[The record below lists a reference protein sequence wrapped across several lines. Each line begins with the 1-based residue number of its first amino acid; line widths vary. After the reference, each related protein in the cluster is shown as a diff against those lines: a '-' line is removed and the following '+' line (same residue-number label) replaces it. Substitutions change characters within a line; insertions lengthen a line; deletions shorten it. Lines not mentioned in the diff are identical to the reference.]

1 MKRLILLLF
10 SSFLIGLT
18 AQSQVVNNETEKQL
32 PLELVNDP
40 YVFVDRANMEK
51 SAPYEQIAPNY
62 FTKQVNIDNAGN
74 NIVGDAA
81 NEPSLA
87 IDPTNPQ
94 RIVMGWRQFDNINS
108 NFRQAGY
115 GYSTNGG
122 YNWKFPGVLE
132 PGNFRSDPV
141 LDFDNQ
147 GNFYYNS
154 LRGTLECDVFA
165 IRDGGVTWGMPVPAN
180 GGDKQWMTIDK
191 TGGPSAG
198 HNYSYWNK
206 TFTTFSGAFTRS
218 TDDAMSFEACEN
230 VPSDPFW
237 GTLTVDTDANLYLV
251 GTNSSQQGDILVLK
265 STNAKDPNST
275 VTFGSPTVVNLD
287 GSLGVQDAINPQGL
301 KGQLWIDIDRS
312 GGPGRDNV
320 YVLGSVERASSSDP
334 ADVMFA
340 KSTDGGV
347 SFSPPVRINTDVG
360 EEAHQWFGTMSVAPN
375 GRIDVVWL
383 DTRGAPA
390 GTFQSVLYYSF
401 SEDQGT
407 SWSENIP
414 ISDPFN
420 PKIGYPQQQKMGDY
434 FDMKS
439 DNEYAHVA
447 WCATFTGG
455 QDVYYTKIS
464 PQGTLDVLEN
474 SLLSESF
481 MIVPNPV
488 RTEATIRFNASGKT
502 EVRIYDVL
510 GREIA
515 LLVATDTEG
524 LQQLIWNRSD
534 KQGSLVKAGVYFVKV
549 VSNGKMATKKM
560 VIL

>member
-1 MKRLILLLF
+1 M
-10 SSFLIGLT
+10 
-18 AQSQVVNNETEKQL
+18 
-32 PLELVNDP
+32 
-40 YVFVDRANMEK
+40 
-51 SAPYEQIAPNY
+51 
-62 FTKQVNIDNAGN
+62 
-74 NIVGDAA
+74 
-81 NEPSLA
+81 
-87 IDPTNPQ
+87 
-94 RIVMGWRQFDNINS
+94 
-108 NFRQAGY
+108 
-115 GYSTNGG
+115 
-122 YNWKFPGVLE
+122 
-132 PGNFRSDPV
+132 
-141 LDFDNQ
+141 
-147 GNFYYNS
+147 
-154 LRGTLECDVFA
+154 
-165 IRDGGVTWGMPVPAN
+165 
-180 GGDKQWMTIDK
+180 
-191 TGGPSAG
+191 
-198 HNYSYWNK
+198 
-206 TFTTFSGAFTRS
+206 
-218 TDDAMSFEACEN
+218 
-230 VPSDPFW
+230 
-237 GTLTVDTDANLYLV
+237 
-251 GTNSSQQGDILVLK
+251 
-265 STNAKDPNST
+265 
-275 VTFGSPTVVNLD
+275 
-287 GSLGVQDAINPQGL
+287 
-301 KGQLWIDIDRS
+301 
-312 GGPGRDNV
+312 
-320 YVLGSVERASSSDP
+320 
-334 ADVMFA
+334 
-340 KSTDGGV
+340 
-347 SFSPPVRINTDVG
+347 
-360 EEAHQWFGTMSVAPN
+360 
-375 GRIDVVWL
+375 
-383 DTRGAPA
+383 
-390 GTFQSVLYYSF
+390 YYSF

>member
-1 MKRLILLLF
+1 M
-10 SSFLIGLT
+10 
-18 AQSQVVNNETEKQL
+18 
-32 PLELVNDP
+32 
-40 YVFVDRANMEK
+40 
-51 SAPYEQIAPNY
+51 
-62 FTKQVNIDNAGN
+62 
-74 NIVGDAA
+74 
-81 NEPSLA
+81 
-87 IDPTNPQ
+87 
-94 RIVMGWRQFDNINS
+94 
-108 NFRQAGY
+108 
-115 GYSTNGG
+115 
-122 YNWKFPGVLE
+122 
-132 PGNFRSDPV
+132 
-141 LDFDNQ
+141 
-147 GNFYYNS
+147 
-154 LRGTLECDVFA
+154 
-165 IRDGGVTWGMPVPAN
+165 
-180 GGDKQWMTIDK
+180 
-191 TGGPSAG
+191 
-198 HNYSYWNK
+198 
-206 TFTTFSGAFTRS
+206 
-218 TDDAMSFEACEN
+218 
-230 VPSDPFW
+230 
-237 GTLTVDTDANLYLV
+237 V

-275 VTFGSPTVVNLD
+275 VTFGSPTFVDLD